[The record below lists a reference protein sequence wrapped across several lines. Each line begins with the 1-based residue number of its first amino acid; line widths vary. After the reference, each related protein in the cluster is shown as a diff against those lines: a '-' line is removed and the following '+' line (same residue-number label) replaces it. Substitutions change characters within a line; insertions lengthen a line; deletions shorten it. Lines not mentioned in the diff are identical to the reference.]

1 MLNTLSVIGDLG
13 RCIIR
18 ATPGSRFLAADYS
31 GIESRTT
38 GWVAGE
44 QAKVNQWTRF
54 DATGDPKDEPYYKLG
69 IKFGLPEEKAR
80 AIGKVCD
87 LAFGYMGSVGAYRAL
102 DPNTPLTDEEIKA
115 LRDLWRKEH
124 PHIVRFWKMLMR
136 ASAHAMKRPGVTV
149 PCGRVSFTYDG
160 EMFLRMRLPSGRD
173 LAYPMPRLIT
183 DPMYGEA
190 AVVFKDNAKGK
201 FVDCR
206 DGRGAY
212 GGTWIE
218 NAVQAIARDVFTEA
232 MQRLEDAG
240 YPVVLHVHDEIV
252 CELPAGVGTKEEF
265 HRIMTTAPAWA
276 EGLPIAAKAHNSDR
290 FAKIK
295 PQNASPHANEP
306 RTRTARQSPKFFNHF
321 HKALL
326 GRLLWNQLF
335 LTKPRALMMRRP
347 RVSTPTARRL
357 RQIYF
362 ARRRMGMQNPTA
374 IPTIKKSRRV
384 WRRAQSSFTAKQT
397 GRRTCS

>member
-1 MLNTLSVIGDLG
+1 
-13 RCIIR
+13 
-18 ATPGSRFLAADYS
+18 
-31 GIESRTT
+31 
-38 GWVAGE
+38 VAGE